1 MEVSMLLTYRVLLAL
16 HILMA
21 VVAVGTF
28 WAAGALKKGSPRHVR
43 VGRLYVLAMVAMCA
57 SALGL
62 SVLNIAVPAA
72 VHSLEEFRARGV
84 VLGADMS
91 RATVADLAR
100 DFRLNAV
107 WLSYAAVQLLIGLRF
122 GMQVVRARRISGL
135 GLDTALAALVTVSGI
150 ALTVAGVL
158 IPHPLIAGFGVM
170 GTLSGGRRLFVLLRP
185 SSSPMA
191 WWYEHMGT
199 LLGTGIPLHVT
210 FLLAVGRHLPGP
222 DGPWR
227 VALSGVV
234 ILGLPAIVIWIRYY
248 RRKFEPRSAARA
260 TTGRSAGVPLP
271 V

>member
-1 MEVSMLLTYRVLLAL
+1 MLITYRVLLAL
-16 HILMA
+16 HVLMA
-21 VVAVGTF
+21 VAAVGTF
-28 WAAGALKKGSPRHVR
+28 WAAGAMKKGSPRHVR
-43 VGRLYVLAMVAMCA
+43 VGRLYVLAMVAMCV

-62 SVLNIAVPAA
+62 SALNLAVPAA
-72 VHSLEEFRARGV
+72 VHSLEEFRARGA
-84 VLGADMS
+84 VLGADMA

-107 WLSYAAVQLLIGLRF
+107 WLTYAAAQLLVGLRF
-122 GMQVVRARRISGL
+122 GVQVVRARRVRGL
-135 GLDTALAALVTVSGI
+135 GLDTALAALVTLSGI
-150 ALTVAGVL
+150 ALTLAGAL

-170 GTLSGGRRLFVLLRP
+170 GTLSGGRRLAVLLRP

-227 VALSGVV
+227 VAFSGVV
-234 ILGLPAIVIWIRYY
+234 MLGLPAIVLWIRYY
-248 RRKFEPRSAARA
+248 RRRFEPNGSTRA
-260 TTGRSAGVPLP
+260 TTGGRAGVPLP